1 MAWTRNA
8 NYLGEI
14 TLYAAFNV
22 IAQTNHMWYV
32 YPVIWIVVM
41 GVRITIKD
49 YQLSKKQG
57 WEEYKQRTW
66 IFLPKLFTSSLTTA
80 LFYVL
85 VATAAY
91 TTF

>member
-32 YPVIWIVVM
+32 YPMIWIVVM

-49 YQLSKKQG
+49 Y
-57 WEEYKQRTW
+57 
-66 IFLPKLFTSSLTTA
+66 
-80 LFYVL
+80 
-85 VATAAY
+85 
-91 TTF
+91 